1 MYFLKK
7 KCVYP
12 TDRVSMFREM
22 DEYEFVKELFK
33 YQTLDP
39 ATIISDDDER
49 VHLLKKE
56 RPDAALEKM
65 KTGICNMEH
74 GFLPLGLVRS
84 CIRFFGVWDA
94 GILLFTMVD
103 LKNTDRR
110 RTLFGPV
117 QWTDDLASFHFTYP
131 IYSHRV
137 HKPNNDG

>member
-1 MYFLKK
+1 MYLFEK

-12 TDRVSMFREM
+12 ADRVSMFREM

-65 KTGICNMEH
+65 KTGIMEH
-74 GFLPLGLVRS
+74 LNIPLRLARS
-84 CIRFFGVWDA
+84 CIRFF
-94 GILLFTMVD
+94 
-103 LKNTDRR
+103 
-110 RTLFGPV
+110 
-117 QWTDDLASFHFTYP
+117 
-131 IYSHRV
+131 
-137 HKPNNDG
+137 